1 MDTAVTE
8 DPEILSSSN
17 GETVFVEGAE
27 FNGVAVEGRFEEWHC
42 VGGFGE
48 VTVGA
53 SGKGKSRDEVGS
65 ANP

>member
-27 FNGVAVEGRFEEWHC
+27 FNGVAVEWHFEERHC
-42 VGGFGE
+42 EGGIGGLWW
-48 VTVGA
+48 VLGW
-53 SGKGKSRDEVGS
+53 
-65 ANP
+65 